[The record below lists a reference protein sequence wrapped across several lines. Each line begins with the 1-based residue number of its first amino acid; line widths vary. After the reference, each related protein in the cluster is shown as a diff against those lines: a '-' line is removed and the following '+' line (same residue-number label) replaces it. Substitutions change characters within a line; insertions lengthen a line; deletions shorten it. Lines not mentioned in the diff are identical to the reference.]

1 MFISTFGIIRGLCYV
16 TLLSISLAKTVT
28 IRGSRAETFG
38 LYLRANNIQTTRFCI
53 PVDSLYITYTLFYVI
68 LVIHINVE
76 VTVNERLL
84 NVSNVHGNR
93 LWKERFYATPSAP
106 VPSSK
111 GNHFSGGAKYTGVA
125 GIFFDLQPKSQF
137 ISETARDRSMVAM
150 ER

>member
-1 MFISTFGIIRGLCYV
+1 VFISTFGIIRGLCYV

-84 NVSNVHGNR
+84 NVSNVHGKT
-93 LWKERFYATPSAP
+93 LEGTVLCDTISAGTQFQGEP
-106 VPSSK
+106 LQRGRKIHGCCGNFFRSSAEIAVYL
-111 GNHFSGGAKYTGVA
+111 GNGT
-125 GIFFDLQPKSQF
+125 
-137 ISETARDRSMVAM
+137 R
-150 ER
+150 